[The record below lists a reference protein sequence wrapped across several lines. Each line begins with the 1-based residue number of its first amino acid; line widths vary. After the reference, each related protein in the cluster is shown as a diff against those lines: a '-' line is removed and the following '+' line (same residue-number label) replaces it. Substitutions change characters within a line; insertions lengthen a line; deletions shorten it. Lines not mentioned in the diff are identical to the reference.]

1 MKKLL
6 TILALAAIVSTSM
19 FAKSAEVQLNTSI
32 EETEVSYQLAY
43 DGTLL
48 EDGIEEFDINISRS
62 LTEGGQTQDFTVYSS
77 SNKNSDMGVVVKIAA
92 DSFRTTLNDGTEN
105 YDSKITPS
113 VNTISSLSKV
123 PAGLQEKLLVNKF
136 NLSWSGNE
144 ELPAGDYT
152 SDVTIKYVV
161 E

>member
-48 EDGIEEFDINISRS
+48 EDGIEDFDINISRS
-62 LTEGGQTQDFTVYSS
+62 LTEGGQTQDFTVYST
-77 SNKNSDMGVVVKIAA
+77 SNKNRDMGVVVKIAA

-113 VNTISSLSKV
+113 VNTINSVSKV
-123 PAGLQEKLLVNKF
+123 PAGLQKNLLVNKF
-136 NLSWSGNE
+136 NLSWSGNK

-152 SDVTIKYVV
+152 SDVSIKYVV